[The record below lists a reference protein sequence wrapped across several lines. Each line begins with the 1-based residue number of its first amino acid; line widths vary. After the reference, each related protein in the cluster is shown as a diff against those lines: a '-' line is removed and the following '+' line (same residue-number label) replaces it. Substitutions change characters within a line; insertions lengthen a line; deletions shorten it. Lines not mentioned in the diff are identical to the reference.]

1 MQAAIIAAAGQTPT
15 YGDFA
20 DPVAAPG
27 ELRIKVAAAALSQ
40 LTRARAAGAHYST
53 SGGFPLVPGVDGTG
67 LAEDG
72 RRLYFVLPRAPFR
85 AMAQWCVAP
94 EAHCVAVPEG
104 LDLAEAAALQP
115 RHVQLGGADRTRAFG
130 RARRC

>member
-1 MQAAIIAAAGQTPT
+1 
-15 YGDFA
+15 
-20 DPVAAPG
+20 
-27 ELRIKVAAAALSQ
+27 LRIKVAAAALSQ